1 MRYREPILGCETPGR
16 WVAEPG
22 PRVLPGSSLSPTFG
36 TSRWSPAAWAT
47 SSRQPA
53 FEGGGRT
60 ARRGYTEWFAT
71 AAVTHPISPQPAT
84 GSTGGPAPVRAYM
97 EELLPGILEGTPGPH
112 DP

>member
-1 MRYREPILGCETPGR
+1 MRSAISLPKASSREYPNVRSAAGLNSITLPSASMARMESKADSTM
-16 WVAEPG
+16 A
-22 PRVLPGSSLSPTFG
+22 LPG
-36 TSRWSPAAWAT
+36 
-47 SSRQPA
+47 
-53 FEGGGRT
+53 GGPT